1 MGLLAVFAAR
11 PGKSCQNTLLGKW
24 LMHNGFN
31 IRQIAAI
38 RADGD
43 FCCQSGYVKLGK
55 AWQSRSERQSGTVI
69 MQDMTLLQGN
79 PAMNRLLL
87 VDDDVEL
94 AEMLRDYLVQEGFAV
109 TLAHDGEAGAQEALS
124 GQYALIVLDVMMPR
138 ASGVEVLGRVRS
150 QISTPIIM
158 LTAKGDDVDRII
170 GLEMG
175 ADDYVPKPC
184 TPREL
189 VARIRA
195 VLRRVNSTPTES
207 ADNLLQ
213 IGELTLWPGKRTAQ
227 WRNAPLE
234 LTSTEF
240 NLLLQLARN
249 AGRVVSKRELSEQ
262 ALGRSL
268 TRFDRSIDVHLSSI
282 RHKLGRRPDG
292 QSWIETIRGIGYQFI
307 RE

>member
-1 MGLLAVFAAR
+1 MHDI
-11 PGKSCQNTLLGKW
+11 TL
-24 LMHNGFN
+24 
-31 IRQIAAI
+31 
-38 RADGD
+38 
-43 FCCQSGYVKLGK
+43 S
-55 AWQSRSERQSGTVI
+55 
-69 MQDMTLLQGN
+69 QGN
-79 PAMNRLLL
+79 PAMNQLLL

-94 AEMLRDYLVQEGFAV
+94 AEMLRDYLTQEGFVV
-109 TLAHDGEAGAQEALS
+109 TLAHDGEMGVQHALS

-138 ASGVEVLGRVRS
+138 ASGIEVLGRVRTK
-150 QISTPIIM
+150 IGTPIIM

-184 TPREL
+184 SPREL

-195 VLRRVNSTPTES
+195 VLRRVNSVPAES
-207 ADNLLQ
+207 ADSALQ
-213 IGELTLWPGKRTAQ
+213 VGELVLWPGKRAAQ
-227 WRNAPLE
+227 WRHASLE

-282 RHKLGRRPDG
+282 RHKLGRRTDG
-292 QSWIETIRGIGYQFI
+292 QSWIETIRGIGYQLI

>member
-1 MGLLAVFAAR
+1 
-11 PGKSCQNTLLGKW
+11 
-24 LMHNGFN
+24 
-31 IRQIAAI
+31 
-38 RADGD
+38 
-43 FCCQSGYVKLGK
+43 
-55 AWQSRSERQSGTVI
+55 

-109 TLAHDGEAGAQEALS
+109 TLAHDGETGAQEALS

-138 ASGVEVLGRVRS
+138 ASGVEVLGRVRAH
-150 QISTPIIM
+150 ISTPIIM

-195 VLRRVNSTPTES
+195 VLRRVNSAPSES
-207 ADNLLQ
+207 AENVLQ
-213 IGELTLWPGKRTAQ
+213 VGELTLWPGKRTAQ
-227 WRNAPLE
+227 WRQAPLE

-282 RHKLGRRPDG
+282 RHKLGRRADG
-292 QSWIETIRGIGYQFI
+292 QSWIETIRGIGYQLI

>member
-1 MGLLAVFAAR
+1 MSHTASTAPEGEKIL
-11 PGKSCQNTLLGKW
+11 
-24 LMHNGFN
+24 
-31 IRQIAAI
+31 I
-38 RADGD
+38 
-43 FCCQSGYVKLGK
+43 
-55 AWQSRSERQSGTVI
+55 
-69 MQDMTLLQGN
+69 
-79 PAMNRLLL
+79 
-87 VDDDVEL
+87 VDDD
-94 AEMLRDYLVQEGFAV
+94 ARLRRLLERFLDEEGF
-109 TLAHDGEAGAQEALS
+109 
-124 GQYALIVLDVMMPR
+124 
-138 ASGVEVLGRVRS
+138 RVRS
-150 QISTPIIM
+150 VENVEQMDRLLARELFSLVVLDLMMPGEDGLSACRRLREGNNQVPIIM

>member
-1 MGLLAVFAAR
+1 
-11 PGKSCQNTLLGKW
+11 
-24 LMHNGFN
+24 
-31 IRQIAAI
+31 
-38 RADGD
+38 
-43 FCCQSGYVKLGK
+43 
-55 AWQSRSERQSGTVI
+55 
-69 MQDMTLLQGN
+69 
-79 PAMNRLLL
+79 MNRLLL

-124 GQYALIVLDVMMPR
+124 GQYA
-138 ASGVEVLGRVRS
+138 
-150 QISTPIIM
+150 IM